1 MAFPGRRVIDDGL
14 GRSSYSRRNRLSMLE
29 PAPSEPA
36 ALIAFVMIHAMDFRG
51 AEGGAMLT
59 DERWR
64 YRMTEDDLRMFRQ
77 LVRDDHPLRLALE
90 RIPWESFRA
99 TLEAYYHEK
108 LGQPAIDPVRMLK
121 LEFLRYQYN
130 LSDRQVIE
138 HCETDLSFRY
148 FLQVG
153 CNFRLPDAS
162 LLTRFRGRLGA
173 EGFQKIFQQL
183 VALARAAGLV
193 KDRLRLKDASHVI
206 ADIAIPTALQL
217 VAQARDQLLAA
228 AEPWDAEA
236 VAGHHINSQ
245 LLRERTKNLP
255 DDQRLAARVTH
266 LQEILAWAE
275 QIAAPP
281 ALDEADAV
289 TQRAWQRLVWVRD
302 VTRKIL
308 FDQAHPDAGRRT
320 LSVFDPEARRGK
332 HGEWYEGYIVDI
344 LMDAD
349 SELIT
354 EVNTLQAG
362 GDEAKDA
369 VELVAR
375 EQATHGNQIEAFSID
390 GAGFNGEMLRA
401 IEDPEQGLGITTYV
415 PPKTEPTHGRFTPA
429 DFTKSEDDSH
439 VTCPAGQ
446 PSRYRQRDSDDHGYL
461 YRFTRAQCDGCP
473 LAQQCVAKPGQGAF
487 GRTVQKSDY
496 EAEYRRARERATT
509 AAYAAVR
516 SEHAAVERKLNEVL
530 NHHDGRHAR
539 YWGRAKV
546 HAQECMTCFT
556 VNVKRMVKLLTS
568 TSESACAPAV
578 G

>member
-1 MAFPGRRVIDDGL
+1 
-14 GRSSYSRRNRLSMLE
+14 
-29 PAPSEPA
+29 
-36 ALIAFVMIHAMDFRG
+36 
-51 AEGGAMLT
+51 MLT
-59 DERWR
+59 EECWR
-64 YRMTEDDLRMFRQ
+64 YRMTEDDLRMFRR

-90 RIPWESFRA
+90 RIPWENFRP
-99 TLEAYYHEK
+99 TLEAYYSEG

-121 LEFLRYQYN
+121 LEFLRYQCH
-130 LSDRQVIE
+130 LSDRQVIDR
-138 HCETDLSFRY
+138 CETDLSFRC

-153 CNFRLPDAS
+153 CGFRLPDAS

-173 EGFQKIFQQL
+173 EGFQQIFQRL
-183 VALARAAGLV
+183 VAIARAEGLV

-206 ADIAIPTALQL
+206 ADIAIPSTLKL

-228 AEPWDAEA
+228 AQPWDAEA
-236 VAGHHINSQ
+236 VAGHHINSE
-245 LLRERTKNLP
+245 LLRERTKDLP

-266 LQEILAWAE
+266 LQEILEWAE

-281 ALDEADAV
+281 ALDEADAA
-289 TQRAWQRLVWVRD
+289 TPAAWQRLVSACD

-308 FDQAHPDAGRRT
+308 FDQANPDAGRRT
-320 LSVFDPEARRGK
+320 LSVFDPDARRGK
-332 HGEWYEGYIVDI
+332 HGDWYEGYIVDI
-344 LMDAD
+344 MMDAD

-354 EVNTLQAG
+354 ELNTLEAG
-362 GDEAKDA
+362 GDEAQDA
-369 VELVAR
+369 VALVAR
-375 EQATHGNQIEAFSID
+375 EQATHGNQIEGFSID

-401 IEDPEQGLGITTYV
+401 LEDPEEGLGITTYV
-415 PPKTEPTHGRFTPA
+415 PPKKEPTHGRFTPE
-429 DFTKSEDDSH
+429 DFTPSEAGSH
-439 VTCPAGQ
+439 VTCPAGEQ
-446 PSRYRQRDSDDHGYL
+446 SRYRQRDSHDNAYM

-473 LAQQCVAKPGQGAF
+473 LVQRCVAKPGQGAF

-496 EAEYRRARERATT
+496 EVEYRRARERATT

-539 YWGRAKV
+539 YWGLAKV

-568 TSESACAPAV
+568 NPGSACAPVV
-578 G
+578 GWE